1 MVVPERFS
9 RYGSSRLRDRF
20 LSRTAKATLAIFL
33 ASWQIASVEGA
44 AAPATKEVPFSER
57 IDVQDAPHPSSRPD
71 SLDFCAWSQQYMKSG
86 VVFAGLPADPGTP
99 LTVSGWFHIIW
110 NGMPRYML
118 VDDGGEWVD
127 LLIDEQVLRDAGG
140 PLGLNRKRVRLTGRR
155 SEKTP
160 GAIQVIAINPEDERD
175 EQ

>member
-1 MVVPERFS
+1 M
-9 RYGSSRLRDRF
+9 
-20 LSRTAKATLAIFL
+20 
-33 ASWQIASVEGA
+33 
-44 AAPATKEVPFSER
+44 
-57 IDVQDAPHPSSRPD
+57 PH
-71 SLDFCAWSQQYMKSG
+71 
-86 VVFAGLPADPGTP
+86 
-99 LTVSGWFHIIW
+99 
-110 NGMPRYML
+110 YML